1 MDGTIILSNAQDR
14 KKVPIAMPRKVKQQK
29 SDYPAEL
36 KEAVTSDDILQYT
49 LKNLTSKQQYDY
61 MKYIISNKKVTP
73 KATRFI
79 DNAVNQS

>member
-1 MDGTIILSNAQDR
+1 MSNAQDR

>member
-1 MDGTIILSNAQDR
+1 MSNAQDR

-29 SDYPAEL
+29 LDYPAEL
-36 KEAVTSDDILQYT
+36 KEAVTSDDILQDT

-73 KATRFI
+73 KATRFK